1 MLKPSGHS
9 HHKGGKREGA
19 GRPKATKLYSDAVK
33 KDFLRA
39 AKRKA
44 KETGKTLGDIVME
57 IAYGQYHQD
66 SVRIAAV
73 KCFNDVIVVKESV
86 KMVETLPGVIEL
98 PAMAD
103 DPAAEDA
110 KATIQ

>member
-1 MLKPSGHS
+1 MPR
-9 HHKGGKREGA
+9 GGARKGA
-19 GRPKATKLYSDAVK
+19 GGPKQTRIYSDAVK

-39 AKRKA
+39 AKRKT

-73 KCFNDVIVVKESV
+73 KCFNDVMVVKESV
-86 KMVETLPGVIEL
+86 RVTEVLPGVIEL
-98 PAMAD
+98 PPMGA
-103 DPAAEDA
+103 DPAAEEE
-110 KATIQ
+110 KVSIQ